1 MSDLF
6 GFTKKGLTN
15 LVKKLFNSSDVR
27 IGNLVFT
34 LHQQWT
40 FVIVIIGLIFASS
53 NNYLNKEAMVC
64 YGKDATSYTHHF
76 CFLHGS
82 SHVSKILQKEI
93 SSSTKC
99 FREGK
104 DEDEGEGG
112 EDQEKIRTTHYYI
125 WLPFVQSDEKT

>member
-1 MSDLF
+1 MIVTLSEHQSSMSDLF

-64 YGKDATSYTHHF
+64 YGKHATSYTHHF

-82 SHVSKILQKEI
+82 FKNTASRDIFVHKV
-93 SSSTKC
+93 
-99 FREGK
+99 
-104 DEDEGEGG
+104 
-112 EDQEKIRTTHYYI
+112 
-125 WLPFVQSDEKT
+125 LP